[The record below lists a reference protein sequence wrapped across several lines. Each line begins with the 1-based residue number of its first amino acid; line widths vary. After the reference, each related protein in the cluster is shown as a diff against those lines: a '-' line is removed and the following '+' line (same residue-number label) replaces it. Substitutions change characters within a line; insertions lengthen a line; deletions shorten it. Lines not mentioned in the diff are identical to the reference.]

1 MAFAHVAANETSI
14 RVALS
19 RKTTI
24 RQLVLR
30 ADGDRPRRGE
40 YARRAP
46 IEVARDELSDVGVV
60 DAADIRRHAYDN
72 RIAAYRGPL
81 FVVLRRWWTKSVE
94 IVLTGVKLEDS
105 QCEGV
110 VVLGES
116 KRFWIEPVSEHPSL

>member
-40 YARRAP
+40 YARRAS
-46 IEVARDELSDVGVV
+46 IEVGHDELSDVDVV
-60 DAADIRRHAYDN
+60 DATDIRRHAYDD
-72 RIAAYRGPL
+72 RIAANRGPFL
-81 FVVLRRWWTKSVE
+81 VIFGRWWPESIE

-116 KRFWIEPVSEHPSL
+116 KRFWIEPVSKHPSL